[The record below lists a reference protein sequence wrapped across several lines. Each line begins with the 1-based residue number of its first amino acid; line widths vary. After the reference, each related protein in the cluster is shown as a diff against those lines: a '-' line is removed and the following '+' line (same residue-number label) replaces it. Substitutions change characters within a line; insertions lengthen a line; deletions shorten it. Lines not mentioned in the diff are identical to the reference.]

1 MKTAL
6 SSVLSCVPDDE
17 ERNLLLME
25 KTLMAL
31 SDLLKELLVKD
42 MTVKTFDVLL
52 QVVITIMIFLSTLV
66 YITVGRERLVVKCK
80 TSECYHYI
88 TLHSNYLEWPK

>member
-1 MKTAL
+1 MQDLVKTAL

-17 ERNLLLME
+17 EHNLLLME

-52 QVVITIMIFLSTLV
+52 QVVIIIIIIFLSTLV
-66 YITVGRERLVVKCK
+66 YITAGRERLVVKCK
-80 TSECYHYI
+80 VSECCRSC
-88 TLHSNYLEWPK
+88 TLGK